1 MSDHNT
7 TIVSDKT
14 KISLPIKN
22 FIVVCAMLLGAA
34 SAWYSLKD
42 GQKETLREIRQM
54 RQEML
59 PRIEAREWSDEF
71 KELNPGMKVPKF
83 RLRESANKETVNE
96 VAGAPRSFE

>member
-1 MSDHNT
+1 MSENT

-59 PRIEAREWSDEF
+59 PRIEAAEWGFEL
-71 KELNPGMKVPKF
+71 KEANPALRVPKI
-83 RLRESANKETVNE
+83 RLQADAPKKSLVNE